1 MKILFLD
8 LDGVICTTSCYGRG
22 TDNKWGTYRFDSKC
36 VSTLN
41 FIIQETGCEII
52 LSSDWRF
59 HYTLQEIRE
68 IFEHNGVI
76 KGPIGFTPRSKTYT
90 GNNLE
95 NGRSDEIK
103 MWLEHNAW
111 KDDVKYS
118 PVEGFKE
125 AEMVYFT
132 KIKALAVQ
140 WHPEGMDYASPA
152 TQFVLS
158 EFYSRHAVSTT

>member
-68 IFEHNGVI
+68 IFEYNGVI

-111 KDDVKYS
+111 KDDVKWVAVDDLNMS
-118 PVEGFKE
+118 ENFDVHGNVIGGVKNFVHCKRENEGIKQSGIKD
-125 AEMVYFT
+125 
-132 KIKALAVQ
+132 KI
-140 WHPEGMDYASPA
+140 
-152 TQFVLS
+152 LS
-158 EFYSRHAVSTT
+158 YLK